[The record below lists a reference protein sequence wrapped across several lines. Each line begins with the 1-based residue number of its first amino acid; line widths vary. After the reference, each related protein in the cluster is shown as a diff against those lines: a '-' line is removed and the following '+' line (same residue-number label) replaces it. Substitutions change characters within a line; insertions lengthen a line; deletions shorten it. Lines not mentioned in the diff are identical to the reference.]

1 MKKGTS
7 RFALSALLTL
17 TVLVPLSAKSEDGT
31 SNHDTVSVQ
40 SDDDQ
45 WSFRVAPYV
54 WATALNGDTGVDG
67 RTAHVNAT
75 IGEVVD
81 HVDGGAMLTA
91 EARYGRWGIVTDFIY
106 ADLADRKFYDAGLIE
121 SVKLHVNQYI
131 WTQAGAYRAYQDG
144 STWIDVLAGLR
155 LVSMDQ
161 TLSVT
166 ARDPFAASGDI
177 SDSVGLDRT
186 WVDPII
192 GIRSAIAISDGWS
205 IRSEGDIGG
214 FDANSKLTWQAFA
227 ALGYDATESTRVL
240 VGYRG
245 LGYDHDRDGFIYDT
259 VMHGP
264 IVGMGVGF

>member
-1 MKKGTS
+1 MI
-7 RFALSALLTL
+7 RFGL
-17 TVLVPLSAKSEDGT
+17 TVVAALV
-31 SNHDTVSVQ
+31 VSVSSTVVAQ
-40 SDDDQ
+40 DNASNLSSSSSETAHEQ
-45 WSFRVAPYV
+45 WSFRIAPYV

-67 RTAHVNAT
+67 RTAHVNASV
-75 IGEVVD
+75 GEVLD

-91 EARYGRWGIVTDFIY
+91 EARYGRWGLVTDFIY

-121 SVKLHVNQYI
+121 SVKVHVNQYI
-131 WTQAGAYRAYQDG
+131 WTQATAYRAYNAG

-186 WVDPII
+186 WVDPIV
-192 GIRSAIAISDGWS
+192 GIRSAVTIADGWA
-205 IRSEGDIGG
+205 IRTEGDIGG

-264 IVGMGVGF
+264 IIGMGVGF